1 VFEPDTGDL
10 EERVARLEQ
19 QDERLTRALELL
31 AQREAAP
38 SAKAG
43 RDWDAYAAVIASFI
57 GLLAL
62 AVSGY
67 TAHVQ
72 RQQLRAQVWPSLR
85 LEYSNVNPSFS
96 AINQGT
102 GPARITAVRV
112 KMDGVP
118 VRRWADIRKSVGF
131 TGEGEFVIMSTLHD
145 AVISPG
151 AVFTIAKPGDNEQS
165 RAKFEELLPNGKH
178 AISIVVCYC
187 SILKDCWFAGVGRLG
202 PADIGGANSVD
213 EWGGCPIH
221 DGVPFED

>member
-1 VFEPDTGDL
+1 MSESDTGDL
-10 EERVARLEQ
+10 EERIARLEQ
-19 QDERLTRALELL
+19 QDQRLTRALELL

-38 SAKAG
+38 AAKAG
-43 RDWDAYAAVIASFI
+43 RDWDAYAAVIASFV

-62 AVSGY
+62 AISSY
-67 TAHVQ
+67 TAYVQ

-85 LEYSNVNPSFS
+85 LEYSDVNLAFS

-112 KMDGVP
+112 KMDGAP
-118 VRRWADIRKSVGF
+118 VRSWTDIRKAVGF
-131 TGEGEFVIMSTLHD
+131 TGEVKLVISTLHS

-151 AVFTIAKPGDNEQS
+151 AVFTIAKPGDDEQS

-187 SILKDCWFAGVGRLG
+187 SILEDCWPAGFHSER
-202 PADIGGANSVD
+202 ADSVD
-213 EWGGCPIH
+213 ERGGCPIR
-221 DGVPFED
+221 DNERFEE